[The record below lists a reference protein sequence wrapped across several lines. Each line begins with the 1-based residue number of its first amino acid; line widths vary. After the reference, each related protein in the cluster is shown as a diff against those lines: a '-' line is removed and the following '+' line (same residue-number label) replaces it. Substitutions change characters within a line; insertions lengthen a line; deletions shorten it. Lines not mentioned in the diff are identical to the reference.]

1 MPKPFTLA
9 LDPNVA
15 FWGAVELLPFVP
27 TSSARQKQI
36 ANTVVDFAKHA
47 YRMKSV
53 RRIPA
58 TFAIV
63 VGLTMCHTRAQY
75 VDPFQAGWQPYAQM
89 LQFVQE
95 YYTAI
100 SDWYRPVNETFRQY
114 QQIKQAYNMASRLMS
129 GNLNQVLAV
138 AMPLLD
144 LEPDDMPYQ
153 AGDANN
159 LKAAVAKDWVSPK
172 NTSPLANEWSSYQP
186 PTFQDVLAGLL
197 MQLDRASA
205 MQSAEQQLDPATDG
219 AKILSDAA
227 ASFNTVMF
235 GMQRG
240 LGGFRDTDLSGLGQ
254 KFRDAVGVHQT
265 QLLSM
270 SRDKQLNVAFIQ
282 LMDLAAIDP
291 DGPDYAAAYANY
303 MQALAESGS
312 DGGSIAAERA
322 IQRYKTRAS
331 TKNELYAKRYSELEL
346 ENAER
351 IKRDEEVM
359 KNLSIIGNTYN
370 TDSSSNQPSNGGA
383 TFLPNQPT
391 IGGVPVLS
399 GGAVAG
405 GVSTE
410 PIGNAQKQTA
420 LLEALYLEISDMR
433 KQMIADAKERAI
445 DKAMDGNDEI
455 AADAQETTAEET
467 DGIATVA
474 DAKTISDA
482 EQTIANNSP
491 ILQNNQFYYADAA
504 LDSVVNQIMN
514 MNSNL
519 DPVVAG
525 GIPTEP
531 LRPDTFEEI
540 LNGTYSGYAPQ
551 SDKTE
556 YLLMSGNDLLQ
567 TTASQDDKDAAVKAV
582 QDHMASDMKTS
593 IENNMK
599 NMPDRMK
606 LIFEGSAQNASIGFL
621 NPLLKSFYNGINHI
635 FGDVFNTK
643 QEIALWSGRGT
654 LRIDYN
660 KEATE

>member
-53 RRIPA
+53 RRVPSA
-58 TFAIV
+58 FAIV

-114 QQIKQAYNMASRLMS
+114 QQIKQAYNMASRIMS

-144 LEPDDMPYQ
+144 LEPNDMPYQ

-159 LKAAVAKDWVSPK
+159 LKAGIAKDWVSPK

-240 LGGFRDTDLSGLGQ
+240 LGGYRDTDLSGLGQ

-331 TKNELYAKRYSELEL
+331 AKNELYAKRYSALEL
-346 ENAER
+346 ENAQR

-370 TDSSSNQPSNGGA
+370 TDSSSNQPSNGEVA
-383 TFLPNQPT
+383 YLY
-391 IGGVPVLS
+391 GGTVD
-399 GGAVAG
+399 G

-455 AADAQETTAEET
+455 AADAQETAAEET
-467 DGIATVA
+467 DGIASEA
-474 DAKTISDA
+474 DAQTIADT

-504 LDSVVNQIMN
+504 LDRVVEQIMN
-514 MNSNL
+514 MDSNL
-519 DPVVAG
+519 NYVAPG
-525 GIPTEP
+525 GIPADP
-531 LRPDTFEEI
+531 LLPDTFQQV

-551 SDKTE
+551 ADKKE
-556 YLLMSGNDLLQ
+556 YLLQSGNGLLQ
-567 TTASQDDKDAAVKAV
+567 ATATQADKDAAVKTV
-582 QDHMASDMKTS
+582 QDAMASDVKNS
-593 IENNMK
+593 ITNNMTK
-599 NMPDRMK
+599 MPQRMK

-635 FGDVFNTK
+635 FGDVFNTE
-643 QEIALWSGRGT
+643 QEIALWSGQASQ
-654 LRIDYN
+654 RIDYTQA
-660 KEATE
+660 ATQ